1 MASETQCLA
10 ESATPDASAT
20 RHIKDVQRTSDG
32 RLFVF
37 LKVIVDKAEDER

>member
-1 MASETQCLA
+1 MASETQYLA

-20 RHIKDVQRTSDG
+20 RHIEDVQRTSDG